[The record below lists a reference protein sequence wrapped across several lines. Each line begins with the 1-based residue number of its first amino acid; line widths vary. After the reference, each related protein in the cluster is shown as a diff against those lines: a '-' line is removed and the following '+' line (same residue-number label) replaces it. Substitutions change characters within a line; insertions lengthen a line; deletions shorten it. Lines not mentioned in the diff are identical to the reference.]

1 MLLFLLQGWGG
12 YPPKQISHG
21 QPRRGCAPRGGSA
34 AGLPPVR
41 VFCLFLC
48 FSSLVEIHFSIPA
61 FFWSSAP
68 PTKKATTIDE
78 IDVFSQT
85 WSRRTVRITV
95 SRAVCQ
101 VLCKVKQPPHVGG
114 RVRKKSSPKQ
124 SSQENRFS
132 LNVNFF
138 LKTKKYFFR
147 FCLFLLIFRSFL
159 FDEKWFSCD
168 QKIELKLKRPRLGVY
183 NTYTPK
189 RGMSILGRFLELLCD
204 FRSDFRS
211 RPKILGF

>member
-1 MLLFLLQGWGG
+1 V
-12 YPPKQISHG
+12 
-21 QPRRGCAPRGGSA
+21 RRARGFSYFHDFQSFA
-34 AGLPPVR
+34 
-41 VFCLFLC
+41 VFRC
-48 FSSLVEIHFSIPA
+48 FCNDVKFKISIPV
-61 FFWSSAP
+61 FFGSSAP

-85 WSRRTVRITV
+85 WSRRTVRIAN

-114 RVRKKSSPKQ
+114 RARKKSSPKQ

-138 LKTKKYFFR
+138 AKTKKYFFR

-159 FDEKWFSCD
+159 FDENRFSCD

-183 NTYTPK
+183 NTYNHK
-189 RGMSILGRFLELLCD
+189 RDMSILARFLEVLCD
-204 FRSDFRS
+204 FSSDFSS
-211 RPKILGF
+211 RAKILAF